1 MSKKTVKLFS
11 LNKLWRF
18 RILGNL
24 QTIEARP
31 LSPVNNVFLIKNIK
45 TLKDLH
51 KQISEKVESLT
62 KLSGD
67 LNEVIKSTETEN
79 LAEFDLFSKEISD
92 ILKKFEENF
101 ATWDEY
107 ENLKIETLDLKK
119 NHDDLAIVSDL
130 SELSSQ
136 TANLKDMIKVRDS
149 KTF

>member
-1 MSKKTVKLFS
+1 M
-11 LNKLWRF
+11 
-18 RILGNL
+18 
-24 QTIEARP
+24 
-31 LSPVNNVFLIKNIK
+31 K

-51 KQISEKVESLT
+51 KQISEKIESLT
-62 KLSGD
+62 EVSGD

-92 ILKKFEENF
+92 ILKEFEENF
-101 ATWDEY
+101 STWDEY
-107 ENLKIETLDLKK
+107 ENLKIETLELRK

-130 SELSSQ
+130 SQLNSQ